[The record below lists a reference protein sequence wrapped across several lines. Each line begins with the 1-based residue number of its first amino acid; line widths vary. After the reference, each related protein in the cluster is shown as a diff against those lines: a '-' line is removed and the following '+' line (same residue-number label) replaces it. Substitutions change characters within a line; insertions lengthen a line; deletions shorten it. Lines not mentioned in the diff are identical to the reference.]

1 MVWDGKEP
9 PSNCVPALSDGVW
22 VIVWRGL
29 RLTCLPGSPGVECT
43 CSFACPPVCRCLPA
57 CLPSIHHRR
66 EMGGVIA
73 QHQEPK
79 EGAAPV
85 QYSELNVS
93 GFKEQLWV
101 CLRRNFTIYNR
112 APGELAARDC
122 DGGEAAGRGNGLC
135 ACMGRQSSHRG
146 RRLRLHLAV
155 ATPPSAHSLPL

>member
-1 MVWDGKEP
+1 
-9 PSNCVPALSDGVW
+9 
-22 VIVWRGL
+22 
-29 RLTCLPGSPGVECT
+29 
-43 CSFACPPVCRCLPA
+43 
-57 CLPSIHHRR
+57 
-66 EMGGVIA
+66 MGGVIA

-122 DGGEAAGRGNGLC
+122 DGGEAAGRGKGS
-135 ACMGRQSSHRG
+135 G
-146 RRLRLHLAV
+146 
-155 ATPPSAHSLPL
+155 TPPRELERVPEPEHVVRLDMWQSGFVVEFLIKTKGEQIKIL